1 MSVTTEG
8 SAPTDEMPA
17 GAMTDNG
24 QPSAAAIEMPT
35 GAMTG
40 EATGDM
46 AGAGSI
52 TERMGAAAEE
62 MPIGSML
69 DAAAV
74 TPGIA
79 AGDMPAGDTGLSAAA
94 GGEMPA
100 GAVTMGIDP
109 ASAATAETSGEMPRQ
124 AAGAAPTSPSIVEII
139 LRVHGT

>member
-79 AGDMPAGDTGLSAAA
+79 AGDMPAGDTGRAARCRA
-94 GGEMPA
+94 RLPEPLQRHPRSSRSSCGSMAREDL
-100 GAVTMGIDP
+100 AVVIALKTKNARKV
-109 ASAATAETSGEMPRQ
+109 ASDG
-124 AAGAAPTSPSIVEII
+124 
-139 LRVHGT
+139 